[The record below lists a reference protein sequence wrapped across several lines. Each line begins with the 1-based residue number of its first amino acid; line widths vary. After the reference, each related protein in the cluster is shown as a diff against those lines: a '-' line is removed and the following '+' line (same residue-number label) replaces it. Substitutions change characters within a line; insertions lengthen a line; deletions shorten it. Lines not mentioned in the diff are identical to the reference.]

1 MYPYNEYSVHSVMY
15 AYTWECIHRKDD
27 KMEQVVKKKQTVSE
41 STSGG
46 LKKEIGL
53 MEAVTMVIGVVIGS
67 GIFFKAST
75 VFANAGTPLLGICA
89 WIVGGVITMAS
100 ALTVTEIATAI
111 PKTGGVFA
119 YLKELYGDV
128 WAFLFGWVQTL
139 IYVPGVTAALS
150 IVFVT
155 QATFFIPMTAT
166 QQKILAIFMIIFI
179 ISLNIISTKLGSKVQ
194 LVSTIAKLIPIVVI
208 IGCGLVMGKAGAVS
222 AMVGG
227 AGKATGV
234 ATFGAAI
241 LGTLWAYDGWVGVGN
256 MAGEMK
262 NPGKDL
268 PKAIILGLGFTIGVY
283 LLINLAIINIMP
295 VEQVIGSEKAASDAA
310 VVLFGNGGAGLVAAG
325 ILISIFG
332 ALNGYLMTG
341 VRIPFAMAQDGLLPF
356 SKTLGKVS
364 EKAHTPVNSFILVG
378 VLAILYV
385 LSGSFETLTNLAV
398 FIVWIFF
405 VMTVAGIFI
414 LRKKFKHL
422 TSTYKVPL
430 YPFVPLVG
438 IAGGI
443 YIIISTVMTDP
454 LNAFIG
460 IFITAIG
467 LPVYFFMQHNKKK
480 KA

>member
-1 MYPYNEYSVHSVMY
+1 
-15 AYTWECIHRKDD
+15 
-27 KMEQVVKKKQTVSE
+27 MEQAVKSKQAVSK
-41 STSGG
+41 SQDGG

-53 MEAVTMVIGVVIGS
+53 MEAITMVIGVVIGS
-67 GIFFKAST
+67 GIFFKASS

-89 WIVGGVITMAS
+89 WIVGGIITMAS

-155 QATFFIPMTAT
+155 QATFFIPLTAT
-166 QQKILAIFMIIFI
+166 QQKVLAIFMIFFI
-179 ISLNIISTKLGSKVQ
+179 ITLNIISTKLGSKVQ
-194 LVSTIAKLIPIVVI
+194 LVATIGKLIPIIVI

-227 AGKATGV
+227 AGKATG
-234 ATFGAAI
+234 AAGFGAAI

-256 MAGEMK
+256 MAGELK

-268 PKAIILGLGFTIGVY
+268 PKAIIIGLGFTIGVY
-283 LLINLAIINIMP
+283 LLINFAIINIMP
-295 VEQVIGSEKAASDAA
+295 VDQVIGSEKAASDAA
-310 VVLFGNGGAGLVAAG
+310 VILFGNGGAGLIAAG
-325 ILISIFG
+325 ILVSIFG

-356 SKTLGKVS
+356 SKKLGQVS
-364 EKAHTPVNSFILVG
+364 EKAQTPVNSFLMVG
-378 VLAILYV
+378 VLATLYV

-398 FIVWIFF
+398 FVVWIFF

-414 LRKKFKHL
+414 LRTKFKHL

-430 YPFVPLVG
+430 YPFIPIVG
-438 IAGGI
+438 IAGGL
-443 YIIISTVMTDP
+443 YIIVSTMMTDSK
-454 LNAFIG
+454 NALLGIG
-460 IFITAIG
+460 ITLIG
-467 LPVYFFMQHNKKK
+467 LPVYYFMNKKRAK
-480 KA
+480 SN